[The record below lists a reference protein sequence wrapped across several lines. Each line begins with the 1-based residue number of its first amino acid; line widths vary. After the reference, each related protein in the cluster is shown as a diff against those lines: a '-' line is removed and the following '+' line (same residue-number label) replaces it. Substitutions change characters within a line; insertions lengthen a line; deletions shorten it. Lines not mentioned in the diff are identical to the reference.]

1 VSRTLSLLIASM
13 ILALLA
19 PSVARADVTLAE
31 GTPTVGYVHLVA
43 SATPAADDL
52 RIVEEVDGA
61 DVGVATTPT
70 ADGIEA
76 RTAWTCQSNRV
87 FAAITAAERS
97 APIAVATPSCADRLH
112 VLASR
117 NVGLGSNIRV
127 SVFDRWQRGGV
138 SADICAVRP
147 DAERTCDH
155 VVMPSRYET
164 VAHAV
169 YRASLAGEW
178 RVEVSDPTQTASLP
192 VIVVR
197 KHYPGGRP
205 TVLSTG
211 DSMML
216 ATTTALWR
224 RLSGIART
232 VSDVYVGSAISRP
245 LVIDWATLPAKQVRA
260 YRPDATVISLG
271 MGDGLDLP
279 TPDGPA
285 HCCGPEYVAA
295 YAQRARAIM
304 RTYSRGGRGAV
315 VWLND
320 PYQREPLR
328 WPEEAAV
335 NSAAALAARGLTR
348 VKVVDLAAVL
358 TPDGTYQAYMTRRGV
373 KQRIRMSDGIHLT
386 RAGARIASRLA
397 ITALH
402 HLGVKV
408 R

>member
-1 VSRTLSLLIASM
+1 
-13 ILALLA
+13 
-19 PSVARADVTLAE
+19 
-31 GTPTVGYVHLVA
+31 
-43 SATPAADDL
+43 
-52 RIVEEVDGA
+52 
-61 DVGVATTPT
+61 
-70 ADGIEA
+70 
-76 RTAWTCQSNRV
+76 
-87 FAAITAAERS
+87 
-97 APIAVATPSCADRLH
+97 
-112 VLASR
+112 
-117 NVGLGSNIRV
+117 
-127 SVFDRWQRGGV
+127 
-138 SADICAVRP
+138 
-147 DAERTCDH
+147 
-155 VVMPSRYET
+155 MPSRFET

-169 YRASLAGEW
+169 YPASLAGEW
-178 RVEVSDPTQTASLP
+178 RVEVRGPTRTTSLP

-205 TVLSTG
+205 TVLATG

-216 ATTTALWR
+216 APTTALRR

-245 LVIDWATLPAKQVRA
+245 LVIDWAKLPAKQVRA

-295 YAQRARAIM
+295 YEKRARAIM

-320 PYQREPLR
+320 PYQRNPER
-328 WPEEAAV
+328 WPQEAAV
-335 NSAAALAARGLTR
+335 NSAVALAARGLTR

-358 TPDGTYQAYMTRRGV
+358 TPDGAYQAYLVRNGTKR
-373 KQRIRMSDGIHLT
+373 RIRESDGIHLT

-402 HLGVKV
+402 RLGVRV